1 MHYKIYGLSP
11 IHSSFHPRSTAQPT
25 MHESLEQETVSAQ
38 EAPEF
43 AAAQF
48 VRWFRDVA
56 PYVHAFRGKT
66 FVVAFGGELVQA
78 NALNDLVQDLSLLS
92 ALGIRLVL
100 VHGSRPQ
107 VNEQLRLK
115 GFHAQFGRGRAPMD
129 ADALECAKEA
139 AGEIRL
145 DIEAAFSQ
153 GLPNTPMSHAQIRV
167 ISGNFVT
174 ARPTGIIDGVDYGH
188 TGTVRKIDIDA
199 LRFAIERGSIV
210 LLSPLG
216 FSPTGEAFN
225 LAFEELAT
233 SVATALRA
241 EKLIFLTESPGVIN
255 ADGTVAT
262 ELARLDA
269 DALLAS
275 ATLPD
280 DTAFY
285 LQFASRAVKRG
296 VTRAHL
302 IPFAMDGVVL
312 LEIFTHDGVGTMVVE
327 DTLDDLRPATID
339 DVGAILQLIE
349 PLEADGTLVPRGR
362 AIIER
367 DVENFTVLEHD
378 GVIYGCATLHDYP
391 SDAMAEMGCLIVHS
405 EWQGTG
411 EGEMLLRHMESRAR
425 ALGAKRLFVL
435 TTRTSHWFL
444 KRGFVQ
450 GGVADLP
457 KEKQAHYNRSRNSL
471 IFIKRL

>member
-1 MHYKIYGLSP
+1 MPDTKKAEIGSAQE
-11 IHSSFHPRSTAQPT
+11 SSNNQSDA
-25 MHESLEQETVSAQ
+25 TVSAQ

-43 AAAQF
+43 AAPQF
-48 VRWFRDVA
+48 VRWFREVA

-66 FVVAFGGELVQA
+66 FVVAFGGELIHA
-78 NALNDLVQDLSLLS
+78 DALNALVQDLSLLS
-92 ALGIRLVL
+92 ALGIKLVL

-115 GFHAQFGRGRAPMD
+115 GFSQQFDRGRAPTD
-129 ADALECAKEA
+129 ADALECVKEA

-174 ARPTGIIDGVDYGH
+174 ARPTGIIDGVDYKH
-188 TGTVRKIDIDA
+188 TGQVRKIDVDA

-216 FSPTGEAFN
+216 FSPTGEAFS
-225 LAFEELAT
+225 LSMEELAT
-233 SVATALRA
+233 SVATKLRA
-241 EKLIFLTESPGVIN
+241 EKLIFLTETPGVLSP
-255 ADGTVAT
+255 DGTVDT

-269 DALLAS
+269 DALLAAGDVDES
-275 ATLPD
+275 
-280 DTAFY
+280 TAYY

-327 DTLDDLRPATID
+327 DTLDDLRSATID

-349 PLEADGTLVPRGR
+349 PLEQDGTLVPRGR
-362 AIIER
+362 AVIER
-367 DVENFTVLEHD
+367 EVENFTVLEHD
-378 GVIYGCATLHDYP
+378 GVIYGCATLIDFP
-391 SDAMAEMGCLIVHS
+391 KDQMAEMACLIVHP
-405 EWQGTG
+405 EWQGAG
-411 EGEMLLRHMESRAR
+411 EGEILLRHMESRAR
-425 ALGAKRLFVL
+425 AYGAKRLFVL
-435 TTRTSHWFL
+435 TTRTSHWFI

>member
-1 MHYKIYGLSP
+1 VTTSP
-11 IHSSFHPRSTAQPT
+11 
-25 MHESLEQETVSAQ
+25 LEEADTLSAQ
-38 EAPEF
+38 EATEF
-43 AAAQF
+43 SPAQF
-48 VRWFRDVA
+48 VRWFREVA

-78 NALNDLVQDLSLLS
+78 NALNNLIEDLSLLS
-92 ALGIRLVL
+92 ALGIKLVL

-115 GFHAQFGRGRAPMD
+115 GFQQQFGRGREPMD
-129 ADALECAKEA
+129 PDALECAKEA

-174 ARPTGIIDGVDYGH
+174 ARPTGIIDGVDYRH
-188 TGTVRKIDIDA
+188 TGQVRKIDVEA
-199 LRFAIERGSIV
+199 LKFAIERGSIV

-225 LAFEELAT
+225 LAMEELAT
-233 SVATALRA
+233 SVATSLRA
-241 EKLIFLTESPGVIN
+241 EKLIFLTQGQGVID
-255 ADGTVAT
+255 ADGNVNT

-269 DALLAS
+269 DALLA
-275 ATLPD
+275 AGGLD
-280 DTAFY
+280 EDTAFY
-285 LQFASRAVKRG
+285 LQYASKAVKRG

-302 IPFAMDGVVL
+302 VPFNTDGVVL

-349 PLEADGTLVPRGR
+349 PLEEDGTLVKRGR
-362 AIIER
+362 AVIER

-378 GVIYGCATLHDYP
+378 GVIYGCATLHAFAEDQ
-391 SDAMAEMGCLIVHS
+391 MAEMGCLIVHP

-411 EGEMLLRHMESRAR
+411 EGEILLRHMESRAR
-425 ALGAKRLFVL
+425 GHGAKRLFVL
-435 TTRTSHWFL
+435 TTRTSHWFI

>member
-1 MHYKIYGLSP
+1 MP
-11 IHSSFHPRSTAQPT
+11 
-25 MHESLEQETVSAQ
+25 ESLEQETVSAQ

-115 GFHAQFGRGRAPMD
+115 GFHAQFDRGRAPMD

-153 GLPNTPMSHAQIRV
+153 GLPNTPMSHPQIRV

-275 ATLPD
+275 GTLPE

-391 SDAMAEMGCLIVHS
+391 ADAMAEMGCLIVHS

-425 ALGAKRLFVL
+425 ALGAKRFFVL

>member
-1 MHYKIYGLSP
+1 MP
-11 IHSSFHPRSTAQPT
+11 D
-25 MHESLEQETVSAQ
+25 SLEQETVSAQ

-48 VRWFRDVA
+48 VRWFREVA

-78 NALNDLVQDLSLLS
+78 NVLNTLVQDLSLLS
-92 ALGIRLVL
+92 ALGIKLVL

-115 GFHAQFGRGRAPMD
+115 GFSQQFDRGRSPMD

-174 ARPTGIIDGVDYGH
+174 ARPTGIIDGVDYKH
-188 TGTVRKIDIDA
+188 TGQVRKIDVEA
-199 LRFAIERGSIV
+199 LRSSIDRGSIV
-210 LLSPLG
+210 LLSPSRILTNG
-216 FSPTGEAFN
+216 RGLQSSDGRTRHERSN
-225 LAFEELAT
+225 RLACREIDL
-233 SVATALRA
+233 SDR
-241 EKLIFLTESPGVIN
+241 IPRRHRRRRQRRH
-255 ADGTVAT
+255 

-275 ATLPD
+275 GSIDP

-302 IPFAMDGVVL
+302 IPFSMDGVVL

-349 PLEADGTLVPRGR
+349 PLEQDGTLVPRGR
-362 AIIER
+362 ALIER

-378 GVIYGCATLHDYP
+378 GVIYGCATLHDFP
-391 SDAMAEMGCLIVHS
+391 KDQMAEMGCLIVHP

-411 EGEMLLRHMESRAR
+411 EGEILLRHMESRAR
-425 ALGAKRLFVL
+425 GHGAKRLFVL
-435 TTRTSHWFL
+435 TTRTSHWFI

-457 KEKQAHYNRSRNSL
+457 KEKQTHYNRSRNSL

>member
-1 MHYKIYGLSP
+1 MSDL
-11 IHSSFHPRSTAQPT
+11 
-25 MHESLEQETVSAQ
+25 ESDTVSAL

-78 NALNDLVQDLSLLS
+78 GALNALVQDLSLLS
-92 ALGIRLVL
+92 SLGIRLVL

-115 GFHAQFGRGRAPMD
+115 GFTQQFDRRGMAPTD
-129 ADALECAKEA
+129 SAALECAKEA

-153 GLPNTPMSHAQIRV
+153 GLPNTPMSHAHIRV

-174 ARPTGIIDGVDYGH
+174 AKPAGVFDGVDYLH
-188 TGTVRKIDIDA
+188 TGQVRKIDADA
-199 LRFAIERGSIV
+199 LRFAIEKGSVV

-216 FSPTGEAFN
+216 FSPTGDAFN
-225 LAFEELAT
+225 LAMEDLAT
-233 SVATALRA
+233 SVAVALHA
-241 EKLIFLTESPGVIN
+241 EKLIFLSGTPGVLN
-255 ADGTVAT
+255 ADGSVDT
-262 ELARLDA
+262 ELARVDA
-269 DALLAS
+269 DSILA
-275 ATLPD
+275 AGNLD
-280 DTAFY
+280 EDTSFFLRY
-285 LQFASRAVKRG
+285 ASLAVKRG
-296 VTRAHL
+296 VARAHL
-302 IPFAMDGVVL
+302 VPFSLDGGVL

-327 DTLDDLRPATID
+327 DTLDDVRDATID
-339 DVGAILQLIE
+339 DVGAILSLIE

-362 AIIER
+362 SVIER
-367 DVENFTVLEHD
+367 DVEQFTVLEHD
-378 GVIYGCATLHDYP
+378 GVIYGCAALYP
-391 SDAMAEMGCLIVHS
+391 YTESQMAELACLIVHP
-405 EWQGTG
+405 EWQSIG
-411 EGEMLLRHMESRAR
+411 EGDLLLRHMEMRAR
-425 ALGAKRLFVL
+425 SLGLKRLFAL
-435 TTRTSHWFL
+435 TTRTSHWFV

-457 KEKQAHYNRSRNSL
+457 REKQHSYNRSRNSH